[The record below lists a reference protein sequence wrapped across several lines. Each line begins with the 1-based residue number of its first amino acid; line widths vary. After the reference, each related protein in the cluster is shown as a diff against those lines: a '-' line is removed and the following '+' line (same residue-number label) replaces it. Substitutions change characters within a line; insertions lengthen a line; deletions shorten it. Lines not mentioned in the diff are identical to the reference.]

1 MDVAGTE
8 CPADRDHHFDIMIVG
23 GGLVGSTLACAIGES
38 GYRVGLLDRSPL
50 SLDLKFEND
59 FDSRVVAL
67 SAASKSLLQD
77 LNIWPTILQD
87 RHCAYKS
94 MRVWDADGTGAIS
107 FDAEELEFAEL
118 GFVIESR
125 LLLKAIHKKVSKTEA
140 LKVLSHG
147 EVAAIDPF
155 EADDQNLQRV
165 TMTDG
170 TMIFA
175 KLIVA
180 ADGGAST
187 VRNLGKFETREWNYN
202 HKAIVTTVR
211 MSEAHNACAFQR
223 FSTSGPLA
231 FLPLDSGEEAQDEY
245 FCSVVWSVVP
255 DYAEYL
261 LSLSNDLF
269 NEELGRQISHE
280 LGNVLWSDK
289 PQSFPLRQMHA
300 KSYFCDGI
308 VLVGDAAHTIHPL
321 AGQGVNLGF
330 LDVKVLAQ
338 ELNKAWLKNRL
349 PSDAIVLRRYQRAR
363 IGHNLGMMGLM
374 EGFKSL
380 FGNQLPWSTWLR
392 NFGLS
397 RVDRMRFFKKVLA
410 RRAMG
415 LD

>member
-1 MDVAGTE
+1 MEVVGTDSTTE
-8 CPADRDHHFDIMIVG
+8 ANYSFDIVIVG
-23 GGLVGSTLACAIGES
+23 GGLVGSALACAIGES
-38 GYRVGLLDRSPL
+38 GYQVGLLDRSPL
-50 SLDLKFEND
+50 GLNSKFENA

-67 SAASKSLLQD
+67 TVASKKLLQD
-77 LNIWPTILQD
+77 LEIWPTILKG

-94 MRVWDADGTGAIS
+94 MRVWEANGTGAIY
-107 FDAEELEFAEL
+107 FDAEELDFSEL
-118 GFVIESR
+118 GFVVENR
-125 LLLKAIHKKVSKTEA
+125 FLLKALHKKVTETET
-140 LKVLSHG
+140 LNVLSHG
-147 EVAAIDPF
+147 EVASIDPC
-155 EADDQNLQRV
+155 EENNQNLQRL

-170 TMIFA
+170 TIVFA

-187 VRNLGKFETREWNYN
+187 VRNLGNFETREWDYN

-211 MSEAHNACAFQR
+211 MSKPHNACAFQR
-223 FSTSGPLA
+223 FSDSGPLA
-231 FLPLDSGEEAQDEY
+231 FLPLDSGEEMQNEY

-255 DYAEYL
+255 DYAEHL

-269 NEELGRQISHE
+269 NEELSRQITHE

-289 PQSFPLRQMHA
+289 LQSFPLRQMHA

-330 LDVKVLAQ
+330 LDVQVLAQ
-338 ELNKAWLKNRL
+338 ELNKAHSKDRL
-349 PSDAIVLRRYQRAR
+349 PNDFMVLKRYQRAR
-363 IGHNLGMMGLM
+363 IGHNLGMMGVM
-374 EGFKSL
+374 EGFKQL
-380 FGNQLPWSTWLR
+380 FGNPSPWTTWLR

-397 RVDRMRFFKKVLA
+397 RVDRLSFFKKVLA

>member
-1 MDVAGTE
+1 MEVAGTGSTTE
-8 CPADRDHHFDIMIVG
+8 ANYSFDIVIVG
-23 GGLVGSTLACAIGES
+23 GGLVGSALACAIGES

-50 SLDLKFEND
+50 GLNQKFESA

-67 SAASKSLLQD
+67 TAASKKLLQD
-77 LNIWPTILQD
+77 LKIWPTILKG

-94 MRVWDADGTGAIS
+94 MRVWEADGTGAIY
-107 FDAEELEFAEL
+107 FDAKELDFSEL
-118 GFVIESR
+118 GFVVENR
-125 LLLKAIHKKVSKTEA
+125 FLLRALHKKVTETET
-140 LKVLSHG
+140 LNVLSHG
-147 EVAAIDPF
+147 EVASIDPY
-155 EADDQNLQRV
+155 EENNQNVQRL

-170 TMIFA
+170 TIVFA

-187 VRNLGKFETREWNYN
+187 VRNLGNFETREWDYN

-211 MSEAHNACAFQR
+211 MSKPHNACAFQR
-223 FSTSGPLA
+223 FSDSGPLA
-231 FLPLDSGEEAQDEY
+231 FLPLDSGEEMQNEY
-245 FCSVVWSVVP
+245 FCSVVWSIVP
-255 DYAEYL
+255 DYAEHL

-269 NEELGRQISHE
+269 NEELSRQITHE

-289 PQSFPLRQMHA
+289 LQSFPLRQMHA

-330 LDVKVLAQ
+330 LDVQALAQ
-338 ELNKAWLKNRL
+338 ELNKAHSKGRL
-349 PSDAIVLRRYQRAR
+349 PNDSTVLSRYQRAR
-363 IGHNLGMMGLM
+363 IGHNLGMMGVM
-374 EGFKSL
+374 EGFKRL
-380 FGNQLPWSTWLR
+380 FGIPSPWTTWLR

-397 RVDRMRFFKKVLA
+397 RVDRLSFFKKVLA